1 MKFYWGDKKLL
12 DYSALAYLYI
22 SIFIF
27 FLTWIQLVIAIPL
40 VCLSLVGIIVSV
52 RGQQKSD
59 VKLNISFGIFC
70 FVSLVLIVIWCCLSG
85 IGGYALQPSDWIK
98 HNLILNDLIDMPWPV
113 RYQYGDE
120 SGVLCYYIAEYLLP
134 AAIGKIW
141 GFDAASTGLL
151 IWVVLGLFLTVL
163 LLYSQYGNNK
173 AWILPV
179 IVFCVFSFATLLGPI
194 SGIYRGWFPDDVSDG
209 FMWLSNTVR
218 IQYSSNITM
227 LRWVFPQFVPTAV
240 AVALLFRYRNQ
251 YEIWGLCVAP
261 LALYS
266 TFAFVGMAGLLV
278 LLFVF
283 DCIKNCQIIQQC
295 KRLVSIGN
303 IAACLDIIL
312 QTVYIGGNVL
322 QEKPET
328 SLMGFSV
335 IDYSDHIWV
344 LIAFEIAW
352 MLWTLL
358 LIKKELHNGIL
369 WVASISLFLFP
380 FFTMGEWN
388 DFCMRASI
396 PALLCL
402 CFLVT
407 KNLVQCISVEKYK
420 DVFFAGVLVSA
431 LLLGGI
437 GNYHELYAG
446 YTGADHSQR
455 NYCVMGNGSSIEWF
469 LSRDV
474 LKYQYIDWS
483 DSDLNTRILR

>member
-1 MKFYWGDKKLL
+1 
-12 DYSALAYLYI
+12 
-22 SIFIF
+22 
-27 FLTWIQLVIAIPL
+27 
-40 VCLSLVGIIVSV
+40 
-52 RGQQKSD
+52 
-59 VKLNISFGIFC
+59 
-70 FVSLVLIVIWCCLSG
+70 
-85 IGGYALQPSDWIK
+85 
-98 HNLILNDLIDMPWPV
+98 MPWPV

-134 AAIGKIW
+134 AAIGKN
-141 GFDAASTGLL
+141 GTHSVL
-151 IWVVLGLFLTVL
+151 IKHYDVALG
-163 LLYSQYGNNK
+163 
-173 AWILPV
+173 IP
-179 IVFCVFSFATLLGPI
+179 
-194 SGIYRGWFPDDVSDG
+194 
-209 FMWLSNTVR
+209 TVR
-218 IQYSSNITM
+218 SDSS
-227 LRWVFPQFVPTAV
+227 
-240 AVALLFRYRNQ
+240 
-251 YEIWGLCVAP
+251 
-261 LALYS
+261 
-266 TFAFVGMAGLLV
+266 
-278 LLFVF
+278 
-283 DCIKNCQIIQQC
+283 
-295 KRLVSIGN
+295 
-303 IAACLDIIL
+303 
-312 QTVYIGGNVL
+312 GGC
-322 QEKPET
+322 
-328 SLMGFSV
+328 SM

-352 MLWTLL
+352 MLWILL

-420 DVFFAGVLVSA
+420 DGFFAGVLVGA

-483 DSDLNTRILR
+483 DSDLNTIILR